1 MNINNYKYLDN
12 PFELSSFIIELKE
25 MVYYFD
31 NLLKAKLSI
40 LQNEKGVSKLV
51 EPDATSWG
59 SLGGCITSILIYEN
73 VLSSFVNDR
82 EFVNGTNQ

>member
-25 MVYYFD
+25 IVYYLD
-31 NLLKAKLSI
+31 NNLLKAKLSI

-51 EPDATSWG
+51 EPAAIRWG
-59 SLGGCITSILIYEN
+59 SLG
-73 VLSSFVNDR
+73 
-82 EFVNGTNQ
+82 